1 MKNSDHTSHLTT
13 LSKCLETD
21 ERIQELRAKMAF
33 LQTQGIAP
41 NTLNSLCADTP
52 FMANQYGSETA
63 MKSFKRAC
71 LRFYDEKIR
80 TLAKELALTC

>member
-1 MKNSDHTSHLTT
+1 MQADHTRHLTA
-13 LSKCLETD
+13 LSDRIEAD

-33 LQTQGIAP
+33 LVTPGIDH
-41 NTLNSLCADTP
+41 NTISSLCADTP
-52 FMANQYGSETA
+52 FMASQTGSELA

-80 TLAKELALTC
+80 HLSRELAHLC